1 LIKYY
6 DIALFLSALLLLNN
20 ETIAGYIFLTVS
32 VVSAI
37 IVGAV
42 SFEYDK
48 N

>member
-6 DIALFLSALLLLNN
+6 DIALLLSALLILNQQSV
-20 ETIAGYIFLTVS
+20 AGYIFLTVS
-32 VVSAI
+32 ILSAI